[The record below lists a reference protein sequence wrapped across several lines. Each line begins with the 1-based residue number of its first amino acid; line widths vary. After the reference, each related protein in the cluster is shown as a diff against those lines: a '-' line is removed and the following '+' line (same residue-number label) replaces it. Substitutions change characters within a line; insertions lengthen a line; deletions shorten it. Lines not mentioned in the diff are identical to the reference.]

1 MSIQYLIPAAVI
13 EYIEQN
19 SLYVDDGAGSMDGKG
34 KSRGTESSGRD
45 SPAIGGAAGK
55 S

>member
-1 MSIQYLIPAAVI
+1 MSVQYLIPSLVI
-13 EYIEQN
+13 EYIKEHG
-19 SLYVDDGAGSMDGKG
+19 LYEDDGAGSMDGKE
-34 KSRGTESSGRD
+34 KSRGAESSGRA